1 MDKTQ
6 KIWGKDD
13 FFNFTNKPFVNI
25 HMNAEVCRL
34 PESGELSLVWN
45 YNLSEPI
52 GKIVNIRMVNREILG
67 DVVFEESRREEFEK
81 LFDDELVRLG
91 GAYKG
96 VEKETSLEGL
106 EEVVTSCELYY
117 VSVFPIE
124 KTPGYMP

>member
-6 KIWGKDD
+6 KIWNKDD
-13 FFNFTNKPFVNI
+13 FFNFMENPFINI

-34 PESGELSLVWN
+34 PESGELPLVRN
-45 YNLSEPI
+45 YDLREVL
-52 GKIVNIRMVNREILG
+52 GKVVDIRMVNREILG

-124 KTPGYMP
+124 KTPGYM